1 MNSVLH
7 SIWTQYLIAMR
18 LKRAEKWWTL
28 MYERTLPA
36 RIFCSA
42 SKGNPFDWV
51 MNCQKTQST
60 KQSMTFSNSLILHQ
74 IKTKKITTVEEVW
87 IPSLIISML
96 DFDDFT
102 SLFTPQVLFRLRRY
116 ITLETVFHRLSK
128 HLELHQYSAACHIF
142 NSLLSVWISQWNNVS
157 VSCLIYCIKNTT
169 DKPEI
174 FKM

>member
-1 MNSVLH
+1 MKGKLSTNRFKDMNSVLH

-36 RIFCSA
+36 RVFCSA

-51 MNCQKTQST
+51 MNCQKTHST

-74 IKTKKITTVEEVW
+74 EVKTKKITTVEEVW
-87 IPSLIISML
+87 IPSLTISI

-102 SLFTPQVLFRLRRY
+102 SVYSSGFVSIEKIYQ
-116 ITLETVFHRLSK
+116 TLKTVFHRLSK
-128 HLELHQYSAACHIF
+128 HLELHQ
-142 NSLLSVWISQWNNVS
+142 
-157 VSCLIYCIKNTT
+157 
-169 DKPEI
+169 
-174 FKM
+174 